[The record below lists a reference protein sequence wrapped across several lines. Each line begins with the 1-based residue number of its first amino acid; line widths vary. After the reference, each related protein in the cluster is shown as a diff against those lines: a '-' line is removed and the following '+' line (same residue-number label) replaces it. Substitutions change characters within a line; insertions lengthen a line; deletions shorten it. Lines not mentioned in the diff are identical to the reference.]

1 MLQMVSKNIVKDRF
15 LVSHCVLDE
24 IGTISTD
31 YFKELKEFVNR
42 SGFVFLNGMPIEDDD
57 FKLYKKQLVYINIQ
71 SSDTNIQNLI
81 KTIKHYKKGLE
92 QEGLYLLD

>member
-1 MLQMVSKNIVKDRF
+1 MKINKQDLLN
-15 LVSHCVLDE
+15 
-24 IGTISTD
+24 
-31 YFKELKEFVNR
+31 LKT
-42 SGFVFLNGMPIEDDD
+42 LLEDGD

>member
-1 MLQMVSKNIVKDRF
+1 
-15 LVSHCVLDE
+15 
-24 IGTISTD
+24 
-31 YFKELKEFVNR
+31 LKINKQDL
-42 SGFVFLNGMPIEDDD
+42 LNLKTLLEDGD